1 MSKGTI
7 FSRAECLMLALGAIA
22 FVMLAAALAVSWEID
37 DSRRLFDLES
47 QSISS
52 QVSRRLAEGETLI
65 DALHGFNDSADEEYD
80 ARLPAIVERFV
91 RDHPQV
97 QWMARA
103 EQVGH
108 GDGLAFERRLRGE
121 GFMGLRIRSFDD
133 SGDAI
138 ESDLRLPI
146 DRLEPL
152 TPTRARFLGA
162 DVASRAGWRGA
173 IEHAVSSGAIAAVAT
188 HAPALDLDG
197 VLLLRAIYRGNVEP
211 DNKVDRRQQL
221 AGMLLLFLDTDALVA
236 DLVTALPDVE
246 ISLITQ
252 NHATPKKM
260 AFHGDA
266 LNQHH
271 SVVLPESVA
280 DIDLPLQISA
290 PLDLTL
296 RGVVVSTLV
305 SLLVVFSALQTLR
318 GRRVTQR
325 EESRAFVQ
333 AQLAEITLHSIGEAV
348 IRLDEGGRVRY
359 LNPVAEAMSGFENG
373 AARERALEDVLDL
386 SVNSPITAAS
396 LSQLTEGRADVQLK
410 SASDSDR
417 ALACTVSPINDAEGL
432 LVGRVLVMRD
442 VSREHELTEELAY
455 QASHDPLT
463 ELPNR
468 RRFEHQLMRAVEQA
482 QHNDIVHALLYIDLD
497 QFKLVNDT
505 CGHVAGDQMLR
516 QIAGLLQ
523 KEVRDRDLLAR
534 LGGDEFGVLLDGCS
548 IDEAMVIADRI
559 CRTVSAFRFVS
570 DGRTFELGASIG
582 LVEIGRNSGT
592 ADEVQRTADLACYA
606 AKDTGRN
613 RVHLYRHEDLIISRN
628 QAEMQWH
635 SEIKAALED
644 ERLVL
649 YAQPIARLHHCKG
662 PMRMHEMLLR
672 MVDREGSMVPPM
684 AFLPAA
690 ERYGLMGEV
699 DRAVIEM
706 ALAHVALAD
715 TAQDVFT
722 INLSGHSFTDPGIGS
737 FITAAAHR
745 VGVDPR
751 QICFE
756 VTETA
761 AISNLAQAE
770 RLMQS
775 LHGQGFRFALD
786 DFGAGLSSFA
796 YLKQLPVDFIK
807 IDGQFVRDINNDAV
821 ARAMVSSIVNVANVM
836 NIETVAEKVEHEAVQ
851 ACLRSLGVDYVQGF
865 YVGRPQPLRTPSS
878 VAARSN
884 MRLVAAGSR
893 PLGPLAVEGDDVGV
907 RAMPHP
913 QQ

>member
-1 MSKGTI
+1 MRPASKGAV
-7 FSRAECLMLALGAIA
+7 FSRTECVILALGAVA
-22 FVMLAAALAVSWEID
+22 FVVAAAVLALRWEID
-37 DSRRLFDLES
+37 DSRRTFDLES
-47 QSISS
+47 HNVAL

-80 ARLPAIVERFV
+80 ARFPAIVERFV

-97 QWMARA
+97 HWMARA
-103 EQVGH
+103 EQVPPR
-108 GDGLAFERRLRGE
+108 DGAAFERRLRE
-121 GFMGLRIRSFDD
+121 QGFMGLRIHAFEGE
-133 SGDAI
+133 GDAV

-162 DVASRAGWRGA
+162 DLASRAQWQGA

-188 HAPALDLDG
+188 HAPTLGLDG

-211 DNKVDRRQQL
+211 ENTVERWQQL
-221 AGMLLLFLDTDALVA
+221 AGMMLLFLDTDALVA
-236 DLVTALPDVE
+236 DLVTSLPNVE
-246 ISLITQ
+246 VSLITQ
-252 NHATPKKM
+252 HRATPQKM
-260 AFHGDA
+260 AFHGEGLD
-266 LNQHH
+266 QHH
-271 SVVLPESVA
+271 SVVLPGAVA
-280 DIDLPLQISA
+280 GIDLPLQISA
-290 PLDLTL
+290 PLSLSL
-296 RGVVVSTLV
+296 QAVLACVLV
-305 SLLVVFSALQTLR
+305 ALLVVFSALQTLR
-318 GRRVTQR
+318 GRRITQR
-325 EESRAFVQ
+325 EESRVFVQ

-348 IRLDEGGRVRY
+348 IRLDDAGRVRY
-359 LNPVAEAMSGFENG
+359 LNPVAEVMSGFANSV
-373 AARERALEDVLDL
+373 ARGQTLQDVLDV
-386 SVNSPITAAS
+386 SVDSSISAAS
-396 LSQLTEGRADVQLK
+396 LAQLTEGRADLLLSSQGE
-410 SASDSDR
+410 SNR
-417 ALACTVSPINDAEGL
+417 ALACTVSPVSDAGGL
-432 LVGRVLVMRD
+432 PVGRVLVMRD

-468 RRFEHQLMRAVEQA
+468 RRFELQLARAVAQA
-482 QHNDIVHALLYIDLD
+482 QQSDTVHALLYIDLD

-505 CGHVAGDQMLR
+505 CGHVAGDRMLR

-523 KEVRDRDLLAR
+523 KEARDRDLLAR
-534 LGGDEFGVLLDGCS
+534 LGGDEFGVLLDDCA
-548 IDEAMVIADRI
+548 IDDAMVIADRI

-582 LVEIGRNSGT
+582 VVEIGRNSGT
-592 ADEVQRTADLACYA
+592 AEEVQRTADLACYA

-613 RVHLYRHEDLIISRN
+613 RVHLYRHEDLVISRN

-635 SEIKAALED
+635 SEIRAALED
-644 ERLVL
+644 RRLML

-672 MVDREGSMVPPM
+672 MTDREGAMVPPM

-699 DRAVIEM
+699 DRAVIDM
-706 ALAHVALAD
+706 AFAHVALVD
-715 TAQDVFT
+715 SEQDVFT

-737 FITAAAHR
+737 FIASAAYR
-745 VGVDPR
+745 MGVDPR

-761 AISNLAQAE
+761 AISNLNQAE

-775 LHGQGFRFALD
+775 LHSQGFRFALD

-807 IDGQFVRDINNDAV
+807 IDGQFIRDINNDAV

-836 NIETVAEKVEHEAVQ
+836 NIETVAEKVEHEAIQ

-865 YVGRPQPLRTPSS
+865 YVGRPQQLSAPQP

-884 MRLVAAGSR
+884 IRLVAAAGSVQ
-893 PLGPLAVEGDDVGV
+893 LAVEGDDVGV
-907 RAMPHP
+907 RAMPNP
-913 QQ
+913 